1 MDLEKL
7 LSQMTIKEKIG
18 QLVQFNSA
26 IFMDDNADITGPK
39 AMLNLTNEDIYTIG
53 STLGTGSFE
62 TVKKIQDEHLKN
74 DRNKIPMLFMRDVI
88 HGIRTIYPIPLG
100 LSCSFDEDLV
110 TECTKMASRG
120 ATSTGLHV
128 TFTPMVDYC
137 RDARWGRIMES
148 WGEEPLLISKFGA
161 AQVKAFQG
169 DDLKNK
175 SNMATCVKH
184 FAAYGGGEAGK
195 DYNLIDT
202 SERILREYYLPSYKA
217 CVDAR
222 VKMLM
227 PSFNAVNGVPSTANK
242 WLMLDILRKEWGFDG
257 VVISD
262 WNAIGELVSHG
273 IAKDKKEAA
282 EMAFKCGCHIDMCSN
297 SYHLHLQELVE
308 EGRITEEEL
317 DNAVIKVLRL
327 KEELGL
333 FDDPY
338 RGASK
343 EKEEKYLISDS
354 TRALARKAAT
364 ESAVLLKNDNVLPL
378 SADIKK
384 LAIIGPFGDSPLIRS
399 SWSANSK
406 SEDTVTIYNG
416 ISSLLPDAEIT
427 FVEGCSNEW
436 DNTDTSGFEEAL
448 NAAKNADAVI
458 LAIGEPYTYSGE
470 GNSRADITLPGV
482 QLQLANE
489 VSKVNKNTVA
499 VIFNGRPLVLSGL
512 NVPAILEMWLPGTEG
527 GNAVADILLGKVN
540 PAGKLTVSL
549 PKATGQCPLYYNRTS
564 TGREKSIKDENNRM
578 RFLSSYLDCGNL
590 ALYPF
595 GYGLSYSNF
604 VYESLEVDKKEFTE
618 KVNVTV
624 TVYND
629 SAVEGKETV
638 QLYMRD
644 LVASNVRPVQQLID
658 YEKVNFKPFERKTV
672 TFTVTPKML
681 SFWNNENKF
690 VCEKGDFEISTGY
703 ADNLIL
709 TEKIT
714 YI

>member
-7 LSQMTIKEKIG
+7 LSQMTIKEKVG

-39 AMLNLTNEDIYTIG
+39 AMLNLTDEDIYTLG

-88 HGIRTIYPIPLG
+88 HGIRTIYPIPLA

-169 DDLKNK
+169 DDLKNE
-175 SNMATCVKH
+175 SNIATCVKH

-217 CVDAR
+217 CVDAG

-297 SYHLHLQELVE
+297 SYHLHLQELIE

-317 DNAVIKVLRL
+317 DNAVMKVLRL
-327 KEELGL
+327 KDELGL

-343 EKEEKYLISDS
+343 KKEEKYLISDS

-378 SADIKK
+378 STDIKS
-384 LAIIGPFGDSPLIRS
+384 LAIIGPFGDNPLIRS

-406 SEDTVTIYNG
+406 SEDTVTVYNG
-416 ISSLLPDAEIT
+416 ISSLLPDVEIT

-436 DNTDTSGFEEAL
+436 DNNDTSGFEEAV

-482 QLQLANE
+482 QVQLANE

-604 VYESLEVDKKEFTE
+604 VYESLEVDKNEFTD
-618 KVNVTV
+618 KVSITI

-644 LVASNVRPVQQLID
+644 LVASNVRPVQQLIA

>member
-88 HGIRTIYPIPLG
+88 HGIRTIYPIPLA

-169 DDLKNK
+169 DDLKNE
-175 SNMATCVKH
+175 SNIATCVKH

-217 CVDAR
+217 CVDAG

-297 SYHLHLQELVE
+297 SYHLHLQELIE

-317 DNAVIKVLRL
+317 DNAVMKVLRL
-327 KEELGL
+327 KDELGL

-378 SADIKK
+378 STDIKS
-384 LAIIGPFGDSPLIRS
+384 LAIIGPFGDNPLIRS

-406 SEDTVTIYNG
+406 SEDTVTVYNG
-416 ISSLLPDAEIT
+416 ISSLLPDVEIT
-427 FVEGCSNEW
+427 LVEGCSNEW
-436 DNTDTSGFEEAL
+436 DNNDTSGFEEAV

-482 QLQLANE
+482 QFQLANE

-604 VYESLEVDKKEFTE
+604 VYESLEVDKNEFTD
-618 KVNVTV
+618 KVSITI

-644 LVASNVRPVQQLID
+644 LVASNVRPVQQLIA

>member
-317 DNAVIKVLRL
+317 DNAVMKVLRL